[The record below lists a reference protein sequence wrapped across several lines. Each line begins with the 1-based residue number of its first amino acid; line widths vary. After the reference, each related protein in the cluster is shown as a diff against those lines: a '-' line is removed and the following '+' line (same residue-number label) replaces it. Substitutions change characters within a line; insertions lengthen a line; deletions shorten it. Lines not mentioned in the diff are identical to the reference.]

1 MSVGA
6 DKLIRMAEQISAN
19 VSIDDDNEQVGKR
32 LAQHMQRFWDPRMR
46 AEFLS
51 HARAAPGAL
60 SPPLRAAAQCLQET
74 GESAAT

>member
-19 VSIDDDNEQVGKR
+19 ISVDDDSERIGAQ

-46 AEFLS
+46 AEFMS
-51 HARAAPGAL
+51 HAQADSQAL
-60 SPPLRAAAQCLQET
+60 SPPLRAAAKRLREI
-74 GESAAT
+74 EEAAAT

>member
-19 VSIDDDNEQVGKR
+19 ISVDDDSEQVGER

-46 AEFLS
+46 AAFLS
-51 HARAAPGAL
+51 HARNAPRDL
-60 SPPLRAAAQCLQET
+60 SPPLRAAARCLQET